1 MRSAFLALGVIA
13 LWASTGCG
21 SGSRVPWAQDIN
33 TAKAIATDRNTIV
46 MAVFTDSSKEIC
58 VTFEEKTL
66 SDPDV
71 LERIKEYVPV
81 RLQYGDPSS
90 DALGARLQVPA
101 VPAVVFIRPN
111 ADIVHRCVGAMKV
124 AEFMKQL
131 DKVEAELKESLVPL
145 K

>member
-1 MRSAFLALGVIA
+1 MKHLFLAGVIGA
-13 LWASTGCG
+13 LMATAGCG
-21 SGSRVPWAQDIN
+21 SGSRVPWAQDMN
-33 TAKAIATDRNTIV
+33 AAKAIATDRNTIV

-66 SDPDV
+66 SDPAV

-81 RLQYGDPSS
+81 RLQYGDSSS

-111 ADIVHRCVGAMKV
+111 ADIVHRCVGAMKT
-124 AEFMKQL
+124 AEFLKQL